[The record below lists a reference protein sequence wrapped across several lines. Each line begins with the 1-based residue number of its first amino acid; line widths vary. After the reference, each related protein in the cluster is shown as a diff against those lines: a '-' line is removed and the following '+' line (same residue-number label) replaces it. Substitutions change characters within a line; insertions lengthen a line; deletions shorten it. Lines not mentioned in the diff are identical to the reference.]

1 MTDFKPV
8 YESDLIKIFEY
19 PQPICAIVDKNR
31 GVVDIRTPEDAK
43 AAISSLIS
51 FLNAIPFEFGGYG
64 EPETKTTQEIDKLHP
79 SWNDPDRGWI

>member
-1 MTDFKPV
+1 MPDFKPF

-19 PQPICAIVDKNR
+19 PQPICAIVDKNH

-43 AAISSLIS
+43 AVIQSLIA

-64 EPETKTTQEIDKLHP
+64 E
-79 SWNDPDRGWI
+79 N